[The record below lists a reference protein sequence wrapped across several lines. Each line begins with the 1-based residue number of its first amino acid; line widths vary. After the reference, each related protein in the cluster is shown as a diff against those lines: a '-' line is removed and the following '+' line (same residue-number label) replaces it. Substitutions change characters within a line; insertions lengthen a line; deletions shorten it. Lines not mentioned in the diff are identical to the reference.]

1 MKENISASHASGKRF
16 TLIELLVVIAII
28 AILASILM
36 PALSQ
41 SRARAKDSGCRNN
54 LKQMGISFHEY
65 TYNFD
70 GFCVMSGDSI
80 AKIDKTG
87 LGPWYAYNGY
97 MLSKMAPQYSMKET
111 EYNNARSGVFVCPT
125 GDEYHDMMPNQKKV
139 KFYSNRSYIISET
152 SGGALTGSYRPIKIM
167 YYRNPSQVIW
177 LLDANMAR
185 VSIQLHTLKYTD
197 PGNAE
202 NRVHYRHNDRANM
215 LLADGHVDHMI
226 RLLSSSPGTKIS
238 IWAR

>member
-1 MKENISASHASGKRF
+1 MKNQIRIFPTSAKRF

-54 LKQMGISFHEY
+54 LKQMGMVFNEY
-65 TYNFD
+65 SYNFD

-97 MLSKMAPQYSMKET
+97 LLTKIAPQYSMKET
-111 EYNNARSGVFVCPT
+111 EYNAARKGVFVCPT
-125 GDEYHDMMPNQKKV
+125 GDEYHNMTPNGKKV
-139 KFYSNRSYIISET
+139 PFLSNRSYILSET
-152 SGGALTGSYRPIKIM
+152 SGGALTGNYRPIKIM
-167 YYRNPSQVIW
+167 HYRNPSQVIW

-185 VSIQLHTLKYTD
+185 VSIQLHTLKYSD
-197 PGNAE
+197 PGNVE
-202 NRVHYRHNDRANM
+202 NRVHYRHNERANI
-215 LLADGHVDHMI
+215 LLADGHVDQMT
-226 RLLSSSPGTKIS
+226 RLLSSSPGTRVS
-238 IWAR
+238 IWAK